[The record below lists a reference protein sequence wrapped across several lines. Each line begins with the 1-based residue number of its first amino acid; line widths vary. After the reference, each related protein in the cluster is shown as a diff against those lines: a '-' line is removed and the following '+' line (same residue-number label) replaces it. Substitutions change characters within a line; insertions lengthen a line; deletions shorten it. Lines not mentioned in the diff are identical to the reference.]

1 MSHRQG
7 LFLNFDI
14 KAQPHE
20 VTCGSTCLHALYEF
34 YKDPIS
40 LKEVVQEVKRLKN
53 GGTLGVMLGNHALKR
68 GYKVHIYTYNLT
80 VFDPTWF
87 ELPQSKIIANLK
99 KQMRYKFKSK
109 KRKVASKTYIEFLKA
124 GGKIFQHELDENLI
138 KKYLKGIEDKIL
150 RDKLYDYNGSIFK

>member
-20 VTCGSTCLHALYEF
+20 VTCDSTCLHALYEF

-53 GGTLGVMLGNHALKR
+53 GGTMGVMLGNHALKR
-68 GYKVHIYTYNLT
+68 GYKCISKLT
-80 VFDPTWF
+80 T
-87 ELPQSKIIANLK
+87 
-99 KQMRYKFKSK
+99 
-109 KRKVASKTYIEFLKA
+109 
-124 GGKIFQHELDENLI
+124 
-138 KKYLKGIEDKIL
+138 
-150 RDKLYDYNGSIFK
+150 

>member
-20 VTCGSTCLHALYEF
+20 VTCGSTCLHSLYEF

-53 GGTLGVMLGNHALKR
+53 GGTLGVMLGNQ
-68 GYKVHIYTYNLT
+68 
-80 VFDPTWF
+80 P
-87 ELPQSKIIANLK
+87 
-99 KQMRYKFKSK
+99 
-109 KRKVASKTYIEFLKA
+109 
-124 GGKIFQHELDENLI
+124 
-138 KKYLKGIEDKIL
+138 
-150 RDKLYDYNGSIFK
+150 

>member
-80 VFDPTWF
+80 VFDPT
-87 ELPQSKIIANLK
+87 
-99 KQMRYKFKSK
+99 
-109 KRKVASKTYIEFLKA
+109 
-124 GGKIFQHELDENLI
+124 
-138 KKYLKGIEDKIL
+138 
-150 RDKLYDYNGSIFK
+150 